1 MQESRGEQTL
11 NYQYLQP
18 AIITSRK
25 HKIRQ
30 ESKTPS
36 RQGRGKI
43 RVKLKPFNSFV
54 TRRSHLHA
62 NQFQSNQ
69 QNIHPQLAP
78 LTFPPPTS
86 HFPTEPTQ
94 LAPSTTPI
102 PPLLH
107 GQPDVFS
114 AVEASGFISKGRSP
128 LCPPFKY
135 LLLFCLLSAAGI
147 CTGDPLLRDLRWKE
161 TTTSTTHRRQGPKE
175 NGQ

>member
-1 MQESRGEQTL
+1 MWVIRQPSPNLESRWLG
-11 NYQYLQP
+11 LQAP
-18 AIITSRK
+18 ADA
-25 HKIRQ
+25 
-30 ESKTPS
+30 
-36 RQGRGKI
+36 GR
-43 RVKLKPFNSFV
+43 
-54 TRRSHLHA
+54 A
-62 NQFQSNQ
+62 Q
-69 QNIHPQLAP
+69 QLQLPNNHPQLAP

-94 LAPSTTPI
+94 LAPSTTPL

-107 GQPDVFS
+107 GQPDVFN

-161 TTTSTTHRRQGPKE
+161 TTTSAIHRQQGPKQ

>member
-1 MQESRGEQTL
+1 MSTYYDPKHPDRRDRPSTSSCCCGFRL
-11 NYQYLQP
+11 PLPP
-18 AIITSRK
+18 ADGQKRLGLKAPAAPGTGGSQAN
-25 HKIRQ
+25 HK
-30 ESKTPS
+30 
-36 RQGRGKI
+36 
-43 RVKLKPFNSFV
+43 
-54 TRRSHLHA
+54 
-62 NQFQSNQ
+62 
-69 QNIHPQLAP
+69 NIHPQPAP
-78 LTFPPPTS
+78 LIFPPPTS

-94 LAPSTTPI
+94 LAPSTTPL

-128 LCPPFKY
+128 LCPPYKY

-161 TTTSTTHRRQGPKE
+161 TTTSTIHRQQGPKE